1 MTSAPS
7 APHQRDGHTGPGSAD
22 DPGTPSGRPGPDVVE
37 LELPADPAYLG
48 VVRTACAGLGA
59 RLDLTLDEIEDLRI
73 AVDEACTLVLPS
85 SAGVD
90 AGDGFDLHGSDAG
103 APEGGGDQ
111 VANGSGPARTLPARL
126 HATFSVSASTLAVRV
141 QGPNPQLPVDTS
153 YAWAVLEALAGDVSS
168 GVEPAGSWISLT
180 HTRARAA

>member
-7 APHQRDGHTGPGSAD
+7 APHQRDGHTGPGPSG
-22 DPGTPSGRPGPDVVE
+22 DPGIPSGTTGPDVVE

-73 AVDEACTLVLPS
+73 AVDEACTLVLPGQS
-85 SAGVD
+85 SGR
-90 AGDGFDLHGSDAG
+90 
-103 APEGGGDQ
+103 GGG
-111 VANGSGPARTLPARL
+111 ARL
-126 HATFSVSASTLAVRV
+126 HATFSVSRSTLSVLV
-141 QGPNPQLPVDTS
+141 QGPNPQLPQDTS

-168 GVEPAGSWISLT
+168 GVETNGSWISLT
-180 HTRARAA
+180 HTRARAV

>member
-7 APHQRDGHTGPGSAD
+7 APHPRDGNASSGPPGGAD
-22 DPGTPSGRPGPDVVE
+22 HLGPDVVE
-37 LELPADPAYLG
+37 LVLPADPVYLG

-73 AVDEACTLVLPS
+73 AVDEACTLVLPTNRS
-85 SAGVD
+85 VPD
-90 AGDGFDLHGSDAG
+90 AA
-103 APEGGGDQ
+103 
-111 VANGSGPARTLPARL
+111 VRL
-126 HATFSVSASTLAVRV
+126 RATFSVSQGALAVRV
-141 QGPNPQLPVDTS
+141 QGPNPDLPVETS

-168 GVEPAGSWISLT
+168 GVEAGGSWISLS

>member
-7 APHQRDGHTGPGSAD
+7 APHQRDGHTGPDTTD
-22 DPGTPSGRPGPDVVE
+22 DAPTLSVAPRPDIVE

-73 AVDEACTLVLPS
+73 AVDEACTLVLPP
-85 SAGVD
+85 G
-90 AGDGFDLHGSDAG
+90 GSDDLG
-103 APEGGGDQ
+103 I
-111 VANGSGPARTLPARL
+111 RL
-126 HATFSVSASTLAVRV
+126 RATFSVATDVLAVRV
-141 QGPNPQLPVDTS
+141 QGPNSRLPVDTS

-168 GVEPAGSWISLT
+168 GTEPSGSWISLT
-180 HTRARAA
+180 HTRARA

>member
-1 MTSAPS
+1 MTPPS
-7 APHQRDGHTGPGSAD
+7 APHQRDGHTHSEAAGPGMPTS
-22 DPGTPSGRPGPDVVE
+22 TGPDVVE

-73 AVDEACTLVLPS
+73 AVDEACTLVLPT
-85 SAGVD
+85 GRGPRD
-90 AGDGFDLHGSDAG
+90 AGI
-103 APEGGGDQ
+103 
-111 VANGSGPARTLPARL
+111 RL
-126 HATFSVSASTLAVRV
+126 RATFSVSPVALAVRV
-141 QGPNPQLPVDTS
+141 QGPNPLLPGDSS

-168 GVEPAGSWISLT
+168 GVEATGSWIALT

>member
-1 MTSAPS
+1 MTPPS
-7 APHQRDGHTGPGSAD
+7 APHQRDGHAHGPLGEPTAHTTGPD
-22 DPGTPSGRPGPDVVE
+22 LVE

-85 SAGVD
+85 GRSPHD
-90 AGDGFDLHGSDAG
+90 AT
-103 APEGGGDQ
+103 
-111 VANGSGPARTLPARL
+111 VRL
-126 HATFSVSASTLAVRV
+126 RATFSVSEEALAVRV
-141 QGPNPQLPVDTS
+141 QGPNPLLPGDTS

-168 GVEPAGSWISLT
+168 GVEEAGSWIALT
-180 HTRARAA
+180 HTRVRAA

>member
-7 APHQRDGHTGPGSAD
+7 APHPRDGHVEPD
-22 DPGTPSGRPGPDVVE
+22 VLGRSDSPAGLDVVE

-73 AVDEACTLVLPS
+73 AVDEACTLVLPTSRAARDS
-85 SAGVD
+85 SV
-90 AGDGFDLHGSDAG
+90 
-103 APEGGGDQ
+103 
-111 VANGSGPARTLPARL
+111 RL
-126 HATFSVSASTLAVRV
+126 RATFSVSEGTLAVRV
-141 QGPNPQLPVDTS
+141 QGPNPDLPVETS

-168 GVEPAGSWISLT
+168 GVEAGGSWISLS
-180 HTRARAA
+180 HSRARAA

>member
-1 MTSAPS
+1 MTHVPS
-7 APHQRDGHTGPGSAD
+7 APQQRDGRAPQ
-22 DPGTPSGRPGPDVVE
+22 PDANASPDLVE

-85 SAGVD
+85 SDDRPAAPVLVVD
-90 AGDGFDLHGSDAG
+90 TTTGTSRH
-103 APEGGGDQ
+103 
-111 VANGSGPARTLPARL
+111 ARQPDRRL
-126 HATFSVSASTLAVRV
+126 RATFSVDHATLEVRV
-141 QGPNPQLPVDTS
+141 VGPNLRLPDESS

-168 GVEPAGSWISLT
+168 GTAEDGSWISLS
-180 HTRARAA
+180 HTRARSA

>member
-7 APHQRDGHTGPGSAD
+7 APHPRDGHTG
-22 DPGTPSGRPGPDVVE
+22 DPGVAGSGSPHPAGPDVVE

-85 SAGVD
+85 GRSP
-90 AGDGFDLHGSDAG
+90 H
-103 APEGGGDQ
+103 E
-111 VANGSGPARTLPARL
+111 PAVRL
-126 HATFSVSASTLAVRV
+126 RATFSVSDTSLAVRV
-141 QGPNPQLPVDTS
+141 QGPNPNLPVESS
-153 YAWAVLEALAGDVSS
+153 YAWAVLEALAGDVAS
-168 GVEPAGSWISLT
+168 GVEAAGAWIALT
-180 HTRARAA
+180 HTRSRAA

>member
-7 APHQRDGHTGPGSAD
+7 APHPRDGHVRAD
-22 DPGTPSGRPGPDVVE
+22 AHGLSVAQLSRDVVE

-73 AVDEACTLVLPS
+73 AVDEACTLVLPTS
-85 SAGVD
+85 RSVPD
-90 AGDGFDLHGSDAG
+90 AA
-103 APEGGGDQ
+103 
-111 VANGSGPARTLPARL
+111 VRL
-126 HATFSVSASTLAVRV
+126 RATFVISSHALAVRV
-141 QGPNPQLPVDTS
+141 QGPNPALPVETS

-168 GVEPAGSWISLT
+168 GVEAGGSWISLS
-180 HTRARAA
+180 HSRA